1 MEYVTPISEE
11 GISDA
16 LRAKLARY
24 FGVKP
29 EDANAEQMYK
39 ATLMSVKDVLT
50 EKRQVFHEKAKKQRP
65 KKVYYLCMEFLIG
78 RSLRNN
84 LMNL

>member
-1 MEYVTPISEE
+1 MEHVTPISEE
-11 GISDA
+11 QVSEQ

-29 EDANAEQMYK
+29 EDANDEQIYK

-50 EKRQVFHEKAKKQRP
+50 EKRQDFHEKAKKQSP
-65 KKVYYLCMEFLIG
+65 KKVYYL
-78 RSLRNN
+78 
-84 LMNL
+84 